1 MRASVLFV
9 ALVGAR
15 AQTLRGSV
23 DAVGTTVDYPTAG
36 TNSLEAGGGG
46 KCSYSYS
53 SHDGAPVVTKASCT
67 ITSKDLDHGSE
78 PQPVERQYVKKLAE
92 HDGCGSGDDAGH
104 ILANR
109 LGGFAVPTNLFP
121 QDPHLNR
128 GTWEQFERA
137 IYACMTDGGAKKA
150 SLSWSFTYSSTKDQR
165 PSKASY
171 HASYDGGCDSTS
183 STFTNTCNKDLELP
197 LAVTATA

>member
-1 MRASVLFV
+1 MRPAV
-9 ALVGAR
+9 ALLAVLTGAA
-15 AQTLRGSV
+15 AQTLRGT
-23 DAVGTTVDYPTAG
+23 VGVGVDYPTAG

-46 KCSYSYS
+46 KCTYSYS
-53 SHDGAPVVTKASCT
+53 THDGAPVVTKASCSIST
-67 ITSKDLDHGSE
+67 KDLDKGSE
-78 PQPVERQYVKKLAE
+78 PQPVERQYVDKLAE

-128 GTWEQFERA
+128 GAWEQFERA
-137 IYACMTDGGAKKA
+137 IYLCLSTGGAKTA
-150 SLSWSFTYSSTKDQR
+150 DLSWTFTYSSTKKQR

-171 HASYDGGCDSTS
+171 KATYDGGCESAS
-183 STFTNTCNKDLELP
+183 KSFTNPCNKDVLELP